1 MGTWES
7 KNDLEGKEQG
17 NREPNLTNKIS
28 TNQYPKPKCRYVFC
42 NRGVNTKVLDHK
54 FSFWIRGRGLF

>member
-28 TNQYPKPKCRYVFC
+28 TNQYPKPKCRYVF
-42 NRGVNTKVLDHK
+42 L
-54 FSFWIRGRGLF
+54 

>member
-28 TNQYPKPKCRYVFC
+28 TNQYPKPKCCYVFC

-54 FSFWIRGRGLF
+54 FSFWIRGRGLL